1 MAFITDLF
9 KQPTAEQAG
18 AKALENAKNE
28 MLHHEAAAN
37 YHKKMLEHYAET
49 YRSITERLKTF

>member
-1 MAFITDLF
+1 MLTKLF
-9 KQPTAEQAG
+9 KMPTAEESA
-18 AKALENAKNE
+18 AKALETAKIE
-28 MLHHEAAAN
+28 MLSHEAAAN

>member
-1 MAFITDLF
+1 MIWNLF
-9 KQPTAEQAG
+9 KIPSAEE
-18 AKALENAKNE
+18 LAKNSLETAKRE
-28 MLHHEAAAN
+28 MLTHEASAN

>member
-1 MAFITDLF
+1 MKNPF
-9 KQPTAEQAG
+9 KLPTAEESAVN
-18 AKALENAKNE
+18 ALETAKRQ
-28 MLHHEAAAN
+28 MLHHETEAN